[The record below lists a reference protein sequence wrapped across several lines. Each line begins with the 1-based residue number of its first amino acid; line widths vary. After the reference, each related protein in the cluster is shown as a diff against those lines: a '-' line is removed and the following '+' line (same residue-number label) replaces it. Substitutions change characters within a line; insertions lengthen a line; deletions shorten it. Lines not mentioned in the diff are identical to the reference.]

1 MAETTKND
9 GDSRKAGERMTLTIK
24 GVEYAFRWIPA
35 GSFVMGSPPEE
46 NEEARARGQ
55 GRPDELLLYYRDEV
69 QRKVDVSRGFWML
82 ESPITQG
89 MWKSVMRG
97 NPSYFKGSD
106 RLPVENIS
114 WNDCQEYIGKLNGF
128 GVRPKGYRFSLPTE
142 AEWEYACRAGATT
155 AYSFGDALNGDKA
168 NCDGNYPF
176 GTDKKGPYLEKTTE
190 VGKYGANAWG
200 LVDMHGNVREW
211 VQDAH
216 GTYQEGEA
224 TDWAGSVFATCRVL
238 PNGALSH
245 VCAYKKSD
253 GPSRVL
259 RGGSWSDRAVDCRA
273 AFRGWNWP
281 IDRDEFTGARLALR
295 PVD

>member
-35 GSFVMGSPPEE
+35 GSFMMGSPMEE
-46 NEEARARGQ
+46 KEKGRGRCKVMP
-55 GRPDELLLYYRDEV
+55 GEFDWFYYDEF
-69 QRKVDVSRGFWML
+69 QRKVNVSRGFWML

-114 WNDCQEYIGKLNGF
+114 WNDCQEYIGKLNRF
-128 GVRPKGYRFSLPTE
+128 WVRPKGYRFSLPTE

-200 LVDMHGNVREW
+200 LVDMHGNVWEW
-211 VQDAH
+211 VQDRYGA
-216 GTYQEGEA
+216 YPKGEA
-224 TDWAGSVFATCRVL
+224 TDPAG
-238 PNGALSH
+238 PEMG
-245 VCAYKKSD
+245 K
-253 GPSRVL
+253 SRVL
-259 RGGSWSDRAVDCRA
+259 RGGCYGVPAFDCRA
-273 AFRGWNWP
+273 ANRGWGWPGDFRG
-281 IDRDEFTGARLALR
+281 EFIGARLALR

>member
-35 GSFVMGSPPEE
+35 GSFVMGSPMEE
-46 NEEARARGQ
+46 KEEGRGRCKVMP
-55 GRPDELLLYYRDEV
+55 GEFDWFYYDEF
-69 QRKVDVSRGFWML
+69 QRKVNVSRGFWML

-89 MWKSVMRG
+89 MWKSVMGG
-97 NPSYFKGSD
+97 NPSYFEGSD

-114 WNDCQEYIGKLNGF
+114 WNDCQEYIERLNGF
-128 GVRPKGYRFSLPTE
+128 GVSPEGYRFSLPTE

-155 AYSFGDALNGDKA
+155 AYSFGDSLNGDKA

-176 GTDKKGPYLEKTTE
+176 GADKKGPYLEKTTE

-200 LVDMHGNVREW
+200 LVDMHGNVWEW

-216 GTYQEGEA
+216 GTHSKGEA

-238 PNGALSH
+238 PDGALSH
-245 VCAYKKSD
+245 VCVYKKSD

-259 RGGSWSDRAVDCRA
+259 RGGCWSSWAVDCRA
-273 AFRGWNWP
+273 ACRNWGWP
-281 IDRDEFTGARLALR
+281 IVRNEFKGARLALR